1 MAGGKSGFSSPS
13 TSANRRTETTLA
25 AISITSTHCSGVIA
39 VASRSLEYQS
49 SVSVPACA
57 AVTGGNGGIGLGF
70 ARALAAAGADVSIWG
85 TNPEKNA
92 AAEKELQAINSSA
105 SAVQCNVAEEAQVE
119 ECMASVIERYGRI
132 DGCFPNAG
140 IGTQNQKPFFEHS
153 NEDWHSVLDVNLTG
167 VFFTLRAATRQMVEQ
182 GEGGSLVLTSSGTAI
197 QGSAKGQAYAASK
210 GAMLAMMMGLSVEMA
225 RYGITSNA
233 IIPGWIET
241 DMTAGLFG
249 WDKFVD
255 NVMPRIPMRRW
266 GQPDD
271 FGAIAVY
278 LMSEASRWHTG
289 DVIKIDG
296 GFSIF

>member
-1 MAGGKSGFSSPS
+1 MSYEAFDLTGK
-13 TSANRRTETTLA
+13 
-25 AISITSTHCSGVIA
+25 VA
-39 VASRSLEYQS
+39 V
-49 SVSVPACA
+49 
-57 AVTGGNGGIGLGF
+57 VTGGNGGIGLGF

-182 GEGGSLVLTSSGTAI
+182 GEGGALVLTSSGTAI

-289 DVIKIDG
+289 DVIKNDG
-296 GFSIF
+296 GFTIF

>member
-1 MAGGKSGFSSPS
+1 MSYEAFDLTGK
-13 TSANRRTETTLA
+13 
-25 AISITSTHCSGVIA
+25 VA
-39 VASRSLEYQS
+39 V
-49 SVSVPACA
+49 
-57 AVTGGNGGIGLGF
+57 VTGGNGGIGLGF

-182 GEGGSLVLTSSGTAI
+182 GEGGSLVLTSSGTAM

-255 NVMPRIPMRRW
+255 NVMTRIPMRRW

>member
-1 MAGGKSGFSSPS
+1 MSYEAFDLTGK
-13 TSANRRTETTLA
+13 
-25 AISITSTHCSGVIA
+25 VA
-39 VASRSLEYQS
+39 V
-49 SVSVPACA
+49 
-57 AVTGGNGGIGLGF
+57 VTGGNGGIGLGF

-167 VFFTLRAATRQMVEQ
+167 VFFTLRAATRHMVEQ

>member
-1 MAGGKSGFSSPS
+1 MSYEAFDLTGK
-13 TSANRRTETTLA
+13 
-25 AISITSTHCSGVIA
+25 VA
-39 VASRSLEYQS
+39 V
-49 SVSVPACA
+49 
-57 AVTGGNGGIGLGF
+57 VTGGNGGIGLGF
-70 ARALAAAGADVSIWG
+70 ARALAAAGADVRNWG

>member
-1 MAGGKSGFSSPS
+1 
-13 TSANRRTETTLA
+13 
-25 AISITSTHCSGVIA
+25 
-39 VASRSLEYQS
+39 
-49 SVSVPACA
+49 
-57 AVTGGNGGIGLGF
+57 
-70 ARALAAAGADVSIWG
+70 
-85 TNPEKNA
+85 
-92 AAEKELQAINSSA
+92 
-105 SAVQCNVAEEAQVE
+105 
-119 ECMASVIERYGRI
+119 MASVIERYGRI

-153 NEDWHSVLDVNLTG
+153 NEDWFSVLDVNLNG
-167 VFFTLRAATRQMVEQ
+167 VFYTLRAATRQMVEQ

-197 QGSAKGQAYAASK
+197 QGAAKGQAYGASK

-225 RYGITSNA
+225 RYKITANA
-233 IIPGWIET
+233 VIPGWIET
-241 DMTAGLFG
+241 DMTAELFN
-249 WDKFVD
+249 WEKFAN

-278 LMSEASRWHTG
+278 LMSDASRWHTG

>member
-1 MAGGKSGFSSPS
+1 MSYEAFDLTGK
-13 TSANRRTETTLA
+13 
-25 AISITSTHCSGVIA
+25 VA
-39 VASRSLEYQS
+39 V
-49 SVSVPACA
+49 
-57 AVTGGNGGIGLGF
+57 VTGGNGGIGLGF
-70 ARALAAAGADVSIWG
+70 ARALAAAGADVSFWG

>member
-1 MAGGKSGFSSPS
+1 MSYEAFDLTGK
-13 TSANRRTETTLA
+13 
-25 AISITSTHCSGVIA
+25 VA
-39 VASRSLEYQS
+39 V
-49 SVSVPACA
+49 
-57 AVTGGNGGIGLGF
+57 VTGGNGGIGLGF

-182 GEGGSLVLTSSGTAI
+182 GEGGSLVLTSSGTAS

>member
-1 MAGGKSGFSSPS
+1 MSYEAFDLTGK
-13 TSANRRTETTLA
+13 
-25 AISITSTHCSGVIA
+25 VA
-39 VASRSLEYQS
+39 V
-49 SVSVPACA
+49 
-57 AVTGGNGGIGLGF
+57 VTGGNGGIGLGF

-153 NEDWHSVLDVNLTG
+153 NDDWHSVVDVNRTG
-167 VFFTLRAATRQMVEQ
+167 GVFTLRAATRQMVEQ